1 MKTYT
6 KPSSHKLVDRFDN
19 QLKSLLLEDL
29 KTFIAN
35 TKFTNS
41 HSQVSVQQVFSPIKI
56 KLREMQGFI
65 CF

>member
-41 HSQVSVQQVFSPIKI
+41 HSQVSVQQVFSAS
-56 KLREMQGFI
+56 L
-65 CF
+65 